1 MGVKMNTLEINE
13 NPTEVEVEL
22 QEEFHAYRSGEYV
35 GLMVASRTQME
46 EMGLTPG
53 EKPTTDHPAILA
65 QARAAASLTRREFCI
80 WLDEAAVLDGD
91 DVLSAA
97 KGEWPVAMDAFLES
111 LSPEGAR
118 RVKLEWAAAT
128 DIHRNNDFIDL
139 LIWWLD
145 LDPVAV
151 DTAFGIEAGDA

>member
-1 MGVKMNTLEINE
+1 M
-13 NPTEVEVEL
+13 
-22 QEEFHAYRSGEYV
+22 
-35 GLMVASRTQME
+35 ASRN
-46 EMGLTPG
+46 G
-53 EKPTTDHPAILA
+53 
-65 QARAAASLTRREFCI
+65 R
-80 WLDEAAVLDGD
+80 
-91 DVLSAA
+91 LS
-97 KGEWPVAMDAFLES
+97 GI

>member
-1 MGVKMNTLEINE
+1 MSLIKNT
-13 NPTEVEVEL
+13 
-22 QEEFHAYRSGEYV
+22 EFTSA
-35 GLMVASRTQME
+35 MA
-46 EMGLTPG
+46 
-53 EKPTTDHPAILA
+53 LA

-80 WLDEAAVLDGD
+80 WLDEAGVLDGD

-97 KGEWPVAMDAFLES
+97 KGEWPVAMDAFLET
-111 LSPEGAR
+111 LSAEGAR

-151 DTAFGIEAGDA
+151 DAAFGIEAGGA